1 MAMSP
6 KPSKDLKANAEQA
19 LQETAKQTRAALD
32 NYFDFIQRAVS
43 SYPSGGTKFAEK
55 LKYYTEKNIAAA
67 QGFVHGLTQAT
78 DLNDVFRIQTEFM
91 QMQLNAFG
99 EQAKSLGDA
108 FTKVATG
115 AMQTPFKKV

>member
-1 MAMSP
+1 MNP

-19 LQETAKQTRAALD
+19 LQHTAKQTREALD
-32 NYFDFIQRAVS
+32 IYFDFIQKAVS
-43 SYPSGGTKFAEK
+43 SYPSGGTEFGEK
-55 LKYYTEKNIAAA
+55 LKSHTEKNIAAA
-67 QGFVHGLTQAT
+67 QGFVHKLSQAT

-115 AMQTPFKKV
+115 AIQTPFKKP

>member
-1 MAMSP
+1 MRSRRY
-6 KPSKDLKANAEQA
+6 KKLRSKLARHWIIISTLFRERY
-19 LQETAKQTRAALD
+19 LPIPR
-32 NYFDFIQRAVS
+32 V
-43 SYPSGGTKFAEK
+43 GTEFAEK

-91 QMQLNAFG
+91 RMQLNAFG

-108 FTKVATG
+108 FTKLATG
-115 AMQTPFKKV
+115 AIQTPFKKV